1 MYLPISF
8 TLPIDRLAGC
18 FVNTTASYKFYWFL
32 SLIQSIEH
40 GKRKISRRELYAR
53 MVANAWYSVNYFKLS
68 LGKQDSLSK
77 IIENIRDTEGV
88 DQKEE
93 IDKIISKLTSNDI
106 ENTTIRQ
113 LETLGNNV
121 PYYFLSPWVGSGKTI
136 KEFISASQSF
146 DNQCPYAIFDT
157 HILIN
162 DDWFDYIFQHSGI
175 LKDFCHWN
183 LSLYLQSKNPNTPAI
198 TEKLNFNPNDKR
210 NQLTKQKSDFW
221 NIAINQLSSIN
232 CIYTHQPL
240 SIGKYAL
247 DHFIPH
253 SFVSHDLIWNLIPAD
268 PSFNS
273 KKSNKIPDLNIY
285 FDSFFDL
292 QIKAYK
298 IVLNL
303 NTKNRF
309 LEDYLTIFPDLD
321 FHNLE
326 EPNYDAFRN
335 TMQPLVT
342 IARNNGFQSL

>member
-18 FVNTTASYKFYWFL
+18 FSNTTASYKFYWFL
-32 SLIQSIEH
+32 SLIQSVEK
-40 GKRKISRRELYAR
+40 GQKRILRRELYAR

-68 LGKQDSLSK
+68 LGKQDSLLK
-77 IIENIRDTEGV
+77 IIENIRDTEGLE
-88 DQKEE
+88 QKEE
-93 IDKIISKLTSNDI
+93 IEKIVSRLMSNEI
-106 ENTTIRQ
+106 QNTTIRH

-136 KEFISASQSF
+136 KEFISASQSY

-157 HILIN
+157 YITID

-175 LKDFCHWN
+175 LKDFCRWN

-198 TEKLNFNPNDKR
+198 TDKLNFNPNDKR
-210 NQLTKQKSDFW
+210 NQLTKQKGEFW
-221 NIAINQLSSIN
+221 NIALKQLGSIN
-232 CIYTHQPL
+232 CIYTNTTL
-240 SIGKYAL
+240 NIGTYAL
-247 DHFIPH
+247 DHFIPY
-253 SFVSHDLIWNLIPAD
+253 SFVSHDLIWNLVPAD

-273 KKSNKIPDLNIY
+273 KKSNKIPELNRY

-292 QIKAYK
+292 QLKAYK
-298 IVLNL
+298 IVVNA

-335 TMQPLVT
+335 ILQPLVT
-342 IARNNGFQSL
+342 IARNNGFQTL